1 MFAGFLAE
9 SIVARAVKKG
19 ACEINI
25 VNLRDFGEGRYRKI
39 DDKPYGGGPGCLMMC
54 GPWFAAVES
63 LKGEDR
69 RTSASSS
76 LACKSRII
84 MTSPCGKKFCQ
95 ADAEKLA
102 KEEHLIF
109 MCGHYEGFDERIRTL
124 ATDEYSVGDF
134 VMTGGELAAAAMVD
148 SVVRLLPGVLGG
160 GAEATANES
169 FANGG
174 GLEAPQYTHPAV
186 FRGMAVPDVLLSG
199 DHAKIDEWRRAAS
212 ARRSSEFR
220 VSGSESNAP
229 SLSTHHSSLITP
241 HSSPITPHSSPITPH
256 SSLNSSPI
264 TPHSSLITHHSS
276 LITPTS
282 FDLFFMRMALR
293 EAEKAAADGEVPTG
307 CVIVEEPAEPD
318 ASPSSVR
325 ILARA
330 HNQAEGLVDATAH
343 AEILALS
350 SAFQVRGNWRLT
362 GTRMYVTKEP
372 CPMCAGAIALARIPT
387 VVWGV
392 IDPKRGGGSVFD
404 IFAHPGMNHHPAV
417 VTGVLEDECRC
428 VLQEFF
434 RKRRNGNG

>member
-1 MFAGFLAE
+1 MRIDVVSCQPGMFAGFLAE

-54 GPWFAAVES
+54 APWFAAIES
-63 LKGEDR
+63 LNPQPS
-69 RTSASSS
+69 T
-76 LACKSRII
+76 RII

-102 KEEHLIF
+102 KEDHLIF

-134 VMTGGELAAAAMVD
+134 VMTGGELASAAMVD
-148 SVVRLLPGVLGG
+148 SIVRLLPGVLGG

-169 FANGG
+169 FSNGG
-174 GLEAPQYTHPAV
+174 GLEAPQYTHPAI
-186 FRGMAVPDVLLSG
+186 FRGMAVPEVLLSG

-212 ARRSSEFR
+212 AARTREKGE
-220 VSGSESNAP
+220 GSRAKGQGP
-229 SLSTHHSSLITP
+229 SI
-241 HSSPITPHSSPITPH
+241 SSPTSLAPKPSTLAPKPFSLGPSPLALGP
-256 SSLNSSPI
+256 
-264 TPHSSLITHHSS
+264 
-276 LITPTS
+276 

-293 EAEKAAADGEVPTG
+293 EAEKAASDGEVPTG
-307 CVIVEEPAEPD
+307 CVIVEEPSSPD

-362 GTRMYVTKEP
+362 GTRLYVTKEP

-387 VVWGV
+387 VIWGV
-392 IDPKRGGGSVFD
+392 GDPKRGGGTVFD

-417 VTGVLEDECRC
+417 IQGVLEDECRC
-428 VLQEFF
+428 VLQDFF
-434 RKRRNGNG
+434 KKRRNT

>member
-1 MFAGFLAE
+1 MRIDIVSCQPGMFAGFLAE

-54 GPWFAAVES
+54 APWFAAVES
-63 LKGEDR
+63 LKSETQASNLEPQ
-69 RTSASSS
+69 TSN
-76 LACKSRII
+76 LEPRII
-84 MTSPCGKKFCQ
+84 MTSPGGKKFTQ
-95 ADAEKLA
+95 ADAEALA

-124 ATDEYSVGDF
+124 ATDEFSVGDF
-134 VMTGGELAAAAMVD
+134 VMTGGELPAAAMVD
-148 SVVRLLPGVLGG
+148 SIVRLLPGVLGG

-212 ARRSSEFR
+212 AKRSNEFR
-220 VSGSESNAP
+220 VLCSKFKEMGH
-229 SLSTHHSSLITP
+229 STPNTKLEARNTKLETHQSSLITP
-241 HSSPITPHSSPITPH
+241 
-256 SSLNSSPI
+256 N
-264 TPHSSLITHHSS
+264 
-276 LITPTS
+276 S

-293 EAEKAAADGEVPTG
+293 EAEKAASDGEVPTG
-307 CVIVEEPAEPD
+307 CVIVEEPATPD

-372 CPMCAGAIALARIPT
+372 CPMCAGAIALARVPT
-387 VVWGV
+387 VIWGV
-392 IDPKRGGGSVFD
+392 SDPKRGGSTVFD
-404 IFAHPGMNHHPAV
+404 IFAHPGMNHHPAAIV
-417 VTGVLEDECRC
+417 GVLEDESRSI
-428 VLQEFF
+428 LQEFF
-434 RKRRNGNG
+434 RNKREEVKGNRE